1 MPTRLMSQWCMTL
14 CVLMGLINGVPAM
27 AESCHVST
35 AALAFGAYNT
45 ASPAPLD
52 VMGSLDLHCSNKVHA
67 ELSLSVG
74 NGTGASYSGG
84 RKMTRAGGSNTL
96 TYNLYADAARTR
108 VLGDGTHGSVT
119 LKINSNKNNY
129 SQTIWGRLPGGQT
142 SALPGNY
149 QDMVVATVSY

>member
-1 MPTRLMSQWCMTL
+1 MNLWCVAWCALTGL
-14 CVLMGLINGVPAM
+14 TSVLPAL
-27 AESCHVST
+27 ADSCQVST

-45 ASPAPLD
+45 ASPASLD
-52 VMGSLDLHCSNKVHA
+52 AMGSLDLHCSNKVHA

-74 NGTGASYSGG
+74 SGTGASYSGG

-149 QDMVVATVSY
+149 QDVVVANISY